1 MNGFDL
7 SVFKKPRPS
16 SSEFIVTQTIT
27 PSTKS
32 KTPVVN
38 DVQTA
43 HVHTNVDSNDIVAA
57 KTKAVAIIPEIKG
70 VTIASEIKAVTVTL
84 EIKAVAITP
93 ATDFDICMICG
104 STMHLDCADIKLLCR
119 ICGYTSEMPDPNS
132 VMQATPYYN
141 LEKKQT
147 LLSHARLKKLKDF
160 MKNIFSKHKSV
171 VPTNVLI
178 DISQHLTSER
188 GIKTAS
194 QLEFD
199 EIVSL
204 IDSNEGFKKFN
215 AYKMQIYCRLKGC
228 DPPQLRPHEEE
239 ALFVLFIAI
248 QGPFDN
254 LKKSQKTTFFTIGYV
269 FYVLCKFLGFVHIL
283 KFVSIHRTRSK
294 LNTQQD
300 LMKTIFDHLRWAPFP
315 LLLA

>member
-16 SSEFIVTQTIT
+16 NSEFVTQTIT
-27 PSTKS
+27 PSVKS
-32 KTPVVN
+32 KIPVVN
-38 DVQTA
+38 GVQTA
-43 HVHTNVDSNDIVAA
+43 HVHTNVDSNDIVST
-57 KTKAVAIIPEIKG
+57 KTKAVAIIPEIK
-70 VTIASEIKAVTVTL
+70 AATVTL
-84 EIKAVAITP
+84 EIKTAAIKTETKAVAITP

-104 STMHLDCADIKLLCR
+104 STMHLDCADIKLLCQV
-119 ICGYTSEMPDPNS
+119 CGYTSEMQDPNS

-178 DISQHLTSER
+178 DISHHLASKR

-204 IDSNEGFKKFN
+204 IDSDEGFKKFN

-228 DPPQLRPHEEE
+228 DPPQLHPHEEE

-248 QGPFDN
+248 QSPFDN
-254 LKKSQKTTFFTIGYV
+254 LKRNQKTTFFTIGYV

-283 KFVSIHRTRSK
+283 KFISIQRTRSR
-294 LNTQQD
+294 LHTQQGFMMM
-300 LMKTIFDHLRWAPFP
+300 LEFR
-315 LLLA
+315 